1 MTQQTPVMEPEVNR
15 NGSAAQEE
23 RIRQLE
29 ARLEELESRLPED
42 RVAIVVFSGDLDR
55 TLAAFVIAT
64 GAAALGQNVSMFFT
78 FWGLNALRRKKML
91 SGKKFGEKLMAM
103 MSPDSPARLPLSR
116 MNFFGIGAKMM
127 RSMMQEKK
135 VSSLEELMQ
144 LASDLG
150 VRIVAC
156 EMSRDVMGVSDEE
169 LREGIE
175 FGGVATFL
183 GDALRSKA
191 TLFI

>member
-1 MTQQTPVMEPEVNR
+1 MVQLTQVTEQETSR
-15 NGSAAQEE
+15 NGSAAMEE

-29 ARLEELESRLPED
+29 ARLEELESRVPED
-42 RVAIVVFSGDLDR
+42 RVSIVVFSGDLDR
-55 TLAAFVIAT
+55 VLAAFVIAT

-78 FWGLNALRRKKML
+78 FWGLNALRRKKVV
-91 SGKKFGEKLMAM
+91 SGKKFGEKLMAL
-103 MSPDSPARLPLSR
+103 MSPDSSSGLPLSR

-135 VSSLEELMQ
+135 VSSLEDLMQ
-144 LASDLG
+144 MASDLG

-156 EMSRDVMGVSDEE
+156 EMSRDVMGIADEE
-169 LREGIE
+169 LREGVE
-175 FGGVATFL
+175 FGGVATFM
-183 GDALRSKA
+183 GDALRSKV

>member
-1 MTQQTPVMEPEVNR
+1 MVQPTQVTEQEVNR
-15 NGSAAQEE
+15 NGSSAMEE

-29 ARLEELESRLPED
+29 ARLEELESRVPED
-42 RVAIVVFSGDLDR
+42 RVSIVVFSGDLDR
-55 TLAAFVIAT
+55 VLAAFVIAT

-78 FWGLNALRRKKML
+78 FWGLNALRRKKVL
-91 SGKKFGEKLMAM
+91 SGKKFGEKLMAL
-103 MSPDSPARLPLSR
+103 MSPDSSSGLPLSR

-144 LASDLG
+144 MASDLG

-156 EMSRDVMGVSDEE
+156 EMSRDVMGIADEE
-169 LREGIE
+169 LREGVE
-175 FGGVATFL
+175 FGGVATFM
-183 GDALRSKA
+183 GDALRSKV